1 MSSYTSTNSNNN
13 SNNNNNNNNNANTSN
28 TQNNSSNTSASRT
41 TGETHSASRG
51 PLLSMEQQ
59 DGRDGLAK
67 NLANKDTRNLMIT
80 MGKSSKRNRGKST
93 GSEYLVGLA
102 ALKTA
107 VQLSSGP
114 ALHMAAAVWHED
126 PSGAPPTQFL
136 IAQPSFFIDAFAL
149 SGTLRKNNGGQQ
161 TNKQTEL
168 GWGAP
173 NRLNSRH

>member
-93 GSEYLVGLA
+93 GSELLI
-102 ALKTA
+102 LSLSKQRCA
-107 VQLSSGP
+107 VAG
-114 ALHMAAAVWHED
+114 
-126 PSGAPPTQFL
+126 QFEQQYVREKEESRFKYQEETSL
-136 IAQPSFFIDAFAL
+136 RWSF
-149 SGTLRKNNGGQQ
+149 
-161 TNKQTEL
+161 
-168 GWGAP
+168 
-173 NRLNSRH
+173 